1 MIKDFRSDLI
11 QLCSDSKLG
20 HKLSINRVLLLGTW
34 LATTNIVIYQT
45 MLGTLTETLFGL
57 YLGTFAVTNIAN
69 KYTAIKKGDSTNA
82 NIQP

>member
-1 MIKDFRSDLI
+1 MISNFRNDLI

-57 YLGTFAVTNIAN
+57 YIATFATTNMVN
-69 KYTAIKKGDSTNA
+69 KFTALKKEKQDDSV
-82 NIQP
+82 QP